1 MKVLAFFG
9 QKKVRI
15 YPLRRTHYY
24 DLVDR
29 PGAAP
34 GAPAIQP
41 HSRSYFPHMA
51 RKVLAIIRI
60 CIVLP
65 SKKLRNVKANAIN
78 FAGEALRI
86 IF

>member
-34 GAPAIQP
+34 ATPAIQP
-41 HSRSYFPHMA
+41 HSRSYFPHMVRA
-51 RKVLAIIRI
+51 KVLAIIRI
-60 CIVLP
+60 CKGLP
-65 SKKLRNVKANAIN
+65 RKKLRNVKASQGILLAKT
-78 FAGEALRI
+78 
-86 IF
+86 

>member
-15 YPLRRTHYY
+15 YPLRRTHDY

-34 GAPAIQP
+34 GAPANSATLTQLFSP
-41 HSRSYFPHMA
+41 HGSCQGCRDYTQLYSIA
-51 RKVLAIIRI
+51 
-60 CIVLP
+60 
-65 SKKLRNVKANAIN
+65 KKKIKKCK
-78 FAGEALRI
+78 G
-86 IF
+86 

>member
-15 YPLRRTHYY
+15 YPLRRTHDY

-34 GAPAIQP
+34 GAPANSATLTQL
-41 HSRSYFPHMA
+41 FPHMA
-51 RKVLAIIRI
+51 RAKVVAIIRN

-65 SKKLRNVKANAIN
+65 SKKLRNVKVDQGNL
-78 FAGEALRI
+78 AGET
-86 IF
+86 

>member
-15 YPLRRTHYY
+15 YPLRRTHDY

-34 GAPAIQP
+34 AAPANSATLTQLFSP
-41 HSRSYFPHMA
+41 HGSC
-51 RKVLAIIRI
+51 KVVAIIRN

-65 SKKLRNVKANAIN
+65 SKKLRNVKVDQGNL
-78 FAGEALRI
+78 AGET
-86 IF
+86 